1 MRFSARPGW
10 ILSLVAA
17 VLATGLAWQAA
28 AAIAVQHYVAE
39 GIAMDVEIEPLGNT
53 PTGQDVGVSVR
64 LSDATSGTPLAAANP
79 AGWLS
84 LNRRGTPPTEQVC
97 RREIAAFLGGSP
109 FVRPDVDLTGFT
121 LVAMNR
127 DPSVTVLD
135 PQGGFGGSRMLA
147 MLPLESPGMDWAV
160 GLKPPRLYVTE
171 PEAKRLAVID
181 TERWQ
186 RTASIAMP
194 DSPAAALLQHDG
206 RYLWVAAQRDGAVT
220 TLAPDTLAVAA
231 RIPLGAGTHLLA
243 ITSDDG
249 RLFVTNQDDGSVSV
263 IDPRVLAVVATIPV
277 GTAPRAIAT
286 SALANLVYVAVADSI
301 AVLDPVHN
309 TLTGRIDGIAGA
321 AALAISPDGRWGFV
335 ASPARSQVFIFDTT
349 TNRLVQTMTIENAP
363 FEIAFTSTEAYIRRR
378 DSEAVT
384 LVPLAPLRA
393 DGKPAGRGEFPA
405 GEKPV
410 AATIGDTLAASMVA
424 SPGEPAML
432 LASPAEHAIHYYH
445 EGMAAPADSFDDL
458 GRQPVAVA
466 VVDRSLR
473 QTARGTYTTI
483 ARLPAAGVYDLALLL
498 DSPRVAHCFE
508 LDSVADLGAK
518 RAATTLEPVLLPRTV
533 ETGSPVV
540 LAFRPVRQ
548 ASQRAAATPATA
560 TALVIL
566 SPGSW
571 FVRVPM
577 VEADDGTWRLR
588 FIPPHAG
595 IYMVAFDVPDLALD
609 INSGPHFT
617 IEATEPG
624 AQEPRHE

>member
-1 MRFSARPGW
+1 
-10 ILSLVAA
+10 
-17 VLATGLAWQAA
+17 
-28 AAIAVQHYVAE
+28 
-39 GIAMDVEIEPLGNT
+39 MDVEIEPVGGT
-53 PTGQDVGVSVR
+53 PTGQDVSVSVR
-64 LSDATSGTPLAAANP
+64 LSDATSGIPLVAANP
-79 AGWLS
+79 VAWLL

-97 RREIAAFLGGSP
+97 RREIAAFLSGNP

-135 PQGGFGGSRMLA
+135 PQGGFGGSRLLA
-147 MLPLESPGMDWAV
+147 MLPLESPGVDWAV

-171 PEAKRLAVID
+171 LTAKRLAVID

-186 RTASIAMP
+186 RTASVALP

-220 TLAPDTLAVAA
+220 TVAPDTLALAA
-231 RIPLGAGTHLLA
+231 RIPVGAGTHILA

-249 RLFVTNQDDGSVSV
+249 RLFVTNRDDGSVSV
-263 IDPRVLAVVATIPV
+263 IDPRGLAVVATIPV
-277 GTAPRAIAT
+277 GTAPRAMAI
-286 SALANLVYVAVADSI
+286 SPLASLAYVAVADSI
-301 AVLDPVHN
+301 AILDTAHD
-309 TLTGRIDGIAGA
+309 TLTGRIDGIVGTA
-321 AALAISPDGRWGFV
+321 AVAISPDGRWGFA
-335 ASPARSQVFIFDTT
+335 ASPARNQVSIFDTT
-349 TNRLVQTMTIENAP
+349 TNRLVETMTIENAP
-363 FEIAFTSTEAYIRRR
+363 FQVAFTNTEAYIRRR
-378 DSEAVT
+378 ESGAVT

-393 DGKPAGRGEFPA
+393 DGKSVGRGEFPA

-410 AATIGDTLAASMVA
+410 AAITGDILAASMVA
-424 SPGEPAML
+424 SPGEAAML
-432 LASPAEHAIHYYH
+432 LASPAEHEIHYYR

-458 GRQPVAVA
+458 GHQPVAVA

-473 QTARGTYTTI
+473 EAARGTYTTI

-508 LDSVADLGAK
+508 LASAADVGAN
-518 RAATTLEPVLLPRTV
+518 RAVTTLEPVLLPRIV
-533 ETGSPVV
+533 LAGSPVA

-548 ASQRAAATPATA
+548 PSQRIAAVPTTA

-571 FVRVPM
+571 FVRIPM
-577 VEADDGTWRLR
+577 VQADDGTWRLR

-595 IYMVAFDVPDLALD
+595 TYMVAFDAPGFGLD
-609 INSGPHFT
+609 IDNGPHFT
-617 IEATEPG
+617 IDATEPA
-624 AQEPRHE
+624 AQESGHE